1 MVASSE
7 SEQRAPRPRSPV
19 PLDAGRGHS
28 CPSVPRPPPT
38 RSPGPLRPL
47 PLLPPGAGRSARGRP
62 SPSRRGGRWRRGPC
76 AQAAAV
82 AHSTAL
88 PPTPGLLS
96 GSFTGSS
103 SRTVT
108 SLTRAPP
115 GAVLLQERPG
125 SAPLGS
131 RPWTVVHGA
140 RVITSRAS
148 QRRLLIHVRRSA
160 LRGILCHCA
169 GPSSSLMLSGGR
181 AVFFLA
187 L

>member
-1 MVASSE
+1 MMVASSE

-28 CPSVPRPPPT
+28 CPSVPRPPPAQ
-38 RSPGPLRPL
+38 
-47 PLLPPGAGRSARGRP
+47 PPPAPPARRCPHPVGVAAGDAGR
-62 SPSRRGGRWRRGPC
+62 
-76 AQAAAV
+76 AQSAAV

-88 PPTPGLLS
+88 PPTPGLVS

-115 GAVLLQERPG
+115 VAVLLQERPG

-131 RPWTVVHGA
+131 WPWIVVHDA

-160 LRGILCHCA
+160 LRGVLCHCA